1 MTVLARLPPTMP
13 GMASRNC
20 RDRSTIGPVPE
31 SLLAG
36 MVASCLRNRRSNK
49 LTPPRARS
57 PLCGRRTRGRPSW
70 EARLPSVCP
79 GRCPLRARRLLRHR
93 SNHISGTSRYACS
106 LLSEKK
112 GDGSGEFLVQILN
125 ASIRMGSIL
134 LNPIAFFLDPRQSF
148 RTIRPTSSTSVSSP
162 DPTLVLFFGPFDPS
176 GSGNLPADAVT
187 CASLGGHALS
197 VVTAIHV
204 QDTASIEDVCVM
216 TPEFIDDQARC
227 LLEDMNVQ
235 AIKAGPLY
243 STDAVRVLAQIAA
256 DYSQLPLVLQLGT
269 PLDTGAGDDNEP
281 EDVLAA
287 IFELLLPQANLVM
300 AEHGLL
306 AHWQADGILP
316 VVENSAP
323 AM

>member
-1 MTVLARLPPTMP
+1 MIHAKVSEQFPNSAPK
-13 GMASRNC
+13 S
-20 RDRSTIGPVPE
+20 VP
-31 SLLAG
+31 
-36 MVASCLRNRRSNK
+36 
-49 LTPPRARS
+49 
-57 PLCGRRTRGRPSW
+57 
-70 EARLPSVCP
+70 
-79 GRCPLRARRLLRHR
+79 
-93 SNHISGTSRYACS
+93 
-106 LLSEKK
+106 
-112 GDGSGEFLVQILN
+112 
-125 ASIRMGSIL
+125 
-134 LNPIAFFLDPRQSF
+134 
-148 RTIRPTSSTSVSSP
+148 SP

-197 VVTAIHV
+197 VVTAVHV
-204 QDTASIEDVCVM
+204 QDTASIEDVCAM

-269 PLDTGAGDDNEP
+269 PLDTGAADDSDP

-287 IFELLLPQANLVM
+287 IFELLLPQADLVL

-306 AHWQADGILP
+306 AHWQTDGILP
-316 VVENSAP
+316 AVENGTP
-323 AM
+323 AMALRRFGAQWVLTTGTPIRPGQGAHLLHGPEQATFNWLWQPPSTRLSDSDGPLACAATLELARGLPVPHAVDSALKKVSHLATATFQPGMGYRIIDRSIHAE

>member
-1 MTVLARLPPTMP
+1 MP
-13 GMASRNC
+13 
-20 RDRSTIGPVPE
+20 
-31 SLLAG
+31 
-36 MVASCLRNRRSNK
+36 
-49 LTPPRARS
+49 
-57 PLCGRRTRGRPSW
+57 
-70 EARLPSVCP
+70 
-79 GRCPLRARRLLRHR
+79 
-93 SNHISGTSRYACS
+93 
-106 LLSEKK
+106 
-112 GDGSGEFLVQILN
+112 
-125 ASIRMGSIL
+125 
-134 LNPIAFFLDPRQSF
+134 
-148 RTIRPTSSTSVSSP
+148 SP

-204 QDTASIEDVCVM
+204 QDTASIEDVCAM

-269 PLDTGAGDDNEP
+269 PLDTGAADDSDP
-281 EDVLAA
+281 EEVLAA
-287 IFELLLPQANLVM
+287 IFELLLPQADLVL

-306 AHWQADGILP
+306 AHWQTDGILP
-316 VVENSAP
+316 AIENGTP
-323 AM
+323 AMALRRFGAQWVLTTGTPIRPGQGAHLLHGPEQATFNWLWQPPSTRLSDSDGPLACAATLELARGLPMPHAVDSALKKVAHLATATFQPGMGYRIIDRSTHEE

>member
-1 MTVLARLPPTMP
+1 MIRAKVSEQFPNSAPK
-13 GMASRNC
+13 S
-20 RDRSTIGPVPE
+20 VP
-31 SLLAG
+31 
-36 MVASCLRNRRSNK
+36 
-49 LTPPRARS
+49 
-57 PLCGRRTRGRPSW
+57 
-70 EARLPSVCP
+70 
-79 GRCPLRARRLLRHR
+79 
-93 SNHISGTSRYACS
+93 
-106 LLSEKK
+106 
-112 GDGSGEFLVQILN
+112 
-125 ASIRMGSIL
+125 
-134 LNPIAFFLDPRQSF
+134 
-148 RTIRPTSSTSVSSP
+148 SP

-204 QDTASIEDVCVM
+204 QDTASIEDVCAM

-269 PLDTGAGDDNEP
+269 PLDTGAADDSDP
-281 EDVLAA
+281 EEVLAA
-287 IFELLLPQANLVM
+287 IFELLLPQADLVL

-306 AHWQADGILP
+306 AHWQTDGILP
-316 VVENSAP
+316 AIENGTP
-323 AM
+323 AMALRRFGAQWVLTTGTPIRPGQGAHLLHGPEQATFNWLWQPPSTRLSDSDGPLACAATLELARGLPMPHAVDSALKKVAHLATATFQPGMGYRIIDRSTHEE